1 MGARALLERLAVT
14 FYMITF
20 MSGAEHGRGHA
31 SAEVQGKLIA
41 CKPYPDKRS

>member
-20 MSGAEHGRGHA
+20 MSGAEHGRVHA
-31 SAEVQGKLIA
+31 VLEYKAN
-41 CKPYPDKRS
+41 